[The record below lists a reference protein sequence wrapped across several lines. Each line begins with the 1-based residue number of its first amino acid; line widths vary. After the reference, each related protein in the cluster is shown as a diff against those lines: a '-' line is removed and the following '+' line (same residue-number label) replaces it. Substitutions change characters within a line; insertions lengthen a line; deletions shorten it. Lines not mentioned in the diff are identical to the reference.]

1 MGSAKAE
8 NAAEKVR
15 VLVRTEAP
23 KPSKATAP
31 SGKGCVMMP
40 TIVARKIARSCQAG
54 LETPEGTG
62 TNQRMTPVAMEAS
75 NGFIAAPCHGCGA
88 GVIEEGDGD
97 ADADALTVNTF
108 KLLQRFGR
116 TLVGDLMENFGTRE
130 RRRRRRFG
138 FGFGVGVDLWWEREK
153 GQERHFRE
161 GRELNAREVH
171 EEGDARARDAIF
183 FIIIIIMWRC
193 CCCCCWRCSG

>member
-1 MGSAKAE
+1 MNPRAKKKATAISQGMGSPKAE

-40 TIVARKIARSCQAG
+40 TIVARKMARSCQAG

-75 NGFIAAPCHGCGA
+75 NGFIAAPCQGCGA
-88 GVIEEGDGD
+88 GVMEGEGGDGDAAD
-97 ADADALTVNTF
+97 ADADALTAS
-108 KLLQRFGR
+108 KLKLKESRRLGR
-116 TLVGDLMENFGTRE
+116 SVGVVLVENLGGRGRE
-130 RRRRRRFG
+130 GSRQ
-138 FGFGVGVDLWWEREK
+138 FGFGVDLNWETEK
-153 GQERHFRE
+153 ERHF
-161 GRELNAREVH
+161 
-171 EEGDARARDAIF
+171 
-183 FIIIIIMWRC
+183 
-193 CCCCCWRCSG
+193 